1 MVDNVCDY
9 PGETGLWYGGTRS
22 RCGRCVLVI
31 VKALASCVGSGSP
44 VKYVK
49 CVFQKVKEEK
59 ESCKPCICNYICK
72 HKPKFC
78 SYCNR

>member
-1 MVDNVCDY
+1 MVDNVLDY
-9 PGETGLWYGGTRS
+9 PGETGLRYGGTRT

-31 VKALASCVGSGSP
+31 VRALASCIGSGSP

-49 CVFQKVKEEK
+49 CVFQNVKEEK